1 VQQLNPGLENIPLE
15 NLIVVTQPGTNITVA
30 FDNREWVM
38 TRTGEIIETPKV
50 EEVMSNVVE
59 LA

>member
-1 VQQLNPGLENIPLE
+1 
-15 NLIVVTQPGTNITVA
+15 VVTQPGTNVTMA
-30 FDNREWVM
+30 FDNREWLM